1 MFLHHSKMLSSLR
14 SERKI
19 VKTLTN
25 TNVKRIIRLM
35 KLLCQYF
42 FDILTQT
49 VDMLTFFLIK
59 KKKCE

>member
-49 VDMLTFFLIK
+49 VDMLTFFW
-59 KKKCE
+59 